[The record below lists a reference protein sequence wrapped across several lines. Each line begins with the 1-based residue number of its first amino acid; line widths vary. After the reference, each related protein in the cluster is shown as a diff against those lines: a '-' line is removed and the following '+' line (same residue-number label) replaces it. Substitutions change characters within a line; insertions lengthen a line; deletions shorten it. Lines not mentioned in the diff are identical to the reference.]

1 MRKQSPMYSF
11 WATMVITR
19 NADCNNQTY
28 QLCAK
33 KPKKFMREKTAEKN
47 SWRWLQECRLQ
58 HKHTNHVQKK
68 SYVLLI
74 RENTLA
80 EEKASQHCVEG
91 NQSCAEESCTHPP
104 ICLLNPK
111 SPCIIKV
118 SGRCI
123 SPYFT
128 SGVWRS
134 HLCQITQ
141 ISKGDKSFFNHRTT
155 KNSTVHAVI
164 QSLMYNVVG
173 HKAQVR
179 V

>member
-1 MRKQSPMYSF
+1 
-11 WATMVITR
+11 
-19 NADCNNQTY
+19 
-28 QLCAK
+28 
-33 KPKKFMREKTAEKN
+33 
-47 SWRWLQECRLQ
+47 
-58 HKHTNHVQKK
+58 
-68 SYVLLI
+68 
-74 RENTLA
+74 
-80 EEKASQHCVEG
+80 
-91 NQSCAEESCTHPP
+91 
-104 ICLLNPK
+104 LLNPK

>member
-1 MRKQSPMYSF
+1 MYSF

-33 KPKKFMREKTAEKN
+33 KPKKFMREKFAEKN

-58 HKHTNHVQKK
+58 HKHTNHVPKK
-68 SYVLLI
+68 SYVLLMK
-74 RENTLA
+74 ENTLA
-80 EEKASQHCVEG
+80 EEKPSQHCVEG

-111 SPCIIKV
+111 SPCITKV
-118 SGRCI
+118 SGRYT
-123 SPYFT
+123 SPHFT
-128 SGVWRS
+128 SGVWRN

-141 ISKGDKSFFNHRTT
+141 RYQKET
-155 KNSTVHAVI
+155 KASSITERQIILLSMLLSNLLCTMLLVTKPR
-164 QSLMYNVVG
+164 LG
-173 HKAQVR
+173 FR